1 MRAAVL
7 HAYGHPPVAED
18 RPRPHAGDG
27 RVHVEVSAAP
37 VVPLDLI
44 CASGTSYLGAPSLPY
59 VPGVQG
65 VGRIASGGELE
76 TGTRVWFATSA
87 GMAPGDG
94 SLAETCSVA
103 VEDVVPLGSQL
114 DDVVDDHVA
123 AIGLSGVAAW
133 MCLTWRAA
141 LRPGE
146 RVLVLG
152 AGGVVGQ
159 VAVAA
164 ARWLGAG
171 AVVGACRSEAA
182 EARAR
187 RAGADEV
194 VRLVDGV
201 EVDELVEAFTTAAQG
216 PMDVVIDP
224 VFGPAARA
232 ATLALAHGGRLVN
245 LGGLGG
251 DAAELSSAALRGR
264 TASVLGYTNNA
275 LTPAQR
281 ADALVSVLGMAASG
295 ALEVDRQ
302 TYTLD
307 DVEAAWDMAKTNSGV
322 RPVTLLHED

>member
-1 MRAAVL
+1 VRAAVL
-7 HAYGHPPVAED
+7 HAYGEPPVPGE
-18 RPRPHAGDG
+18 RPAPAAGDD
-27 RVHVEVSAAP
+27 RVLVDVTAAP
-37 VVPLDLI
+37 IASLDLI
-44 CASGTSYLGAPSLPY
+44 CASGTSYLGAPPLPY

-65 VGRIASGGELE
+65 VGRLAADSQ
-76 TGTRVWFATSA
+76 RVWFATSA

-94 SLAETCSVA
+94 SLAEACSVA
-103 VEDVVPLGSQL
+103 VDDVVPLGSEL
-114 DDVVDDHVA
+114 DDVADDHVA

-164 ARWLGAG
+164 ARRLGAG
-171 AVVGACRSEAA
+171 PVVGVCRSEPA
-182 EARAR
+182 ERRAR
-187 RAGADEV
+187 RSGADEV
-194 VRLVDGV
+194 VRLVDGA
-201 EVDELVEAFTTAAQG
+201 EVDELAETFMTAAQG
-216 PMDVVIDP
+216 PIDVVVDP

-281 ADALVSVLGMAASG
+281 AEALVSVLGMAAGG

-302 TYTLD
+302 IYTLH
-307 DVEAAWDMAKTNSGV
+307 DVEAAWELAKAGSGI
-322 RPVTLLHED
+322 RPVTLLR

>member
-1 MRAAVL
+1 VD
-7 HAYGHPPVAED
+7 VT
-18 RPRPHAGDG
+18 
-27 RVHVEVSAAP
+27 AAP
-37 VVPLDLI
+37 IASLDLI

-65 VGRIASGGELE
+65 VGRMASGVDLT

-94 SLAETCSVA
+94 SLAEACSVA
-103 VEDVVPLGSQL
+103 VEDVVPLGSEL
-114 DDVVDDHVA
+114 DDVADDHVA

-164 ARWLGAG
+164 ARQLGAG
-171 AVVGACRSEAA
+171 PVVGACRSGAA
-182 EARAR
+182 ERRAR
-187 RAGADEV
+187 RSGADEV
-194 VRLVDGV
+194 VRLVDGA
-201 EVDELVEAFTTAAQG
+201 EVDELAETFMTAAQG
-216 PMDVVIDP
+216 PIDVVVDP
-224 VFGPAARA
+224 VFGQAARA
-232 ATLALAHGGRLVN
+232 AALALAHGGRLVN

-251 DAAELSSAALRGR
+251 DAAELSSAALRGA

-275 LTPAQR
+275 LTPGQR
-281 ADALVSVLGMAASG
+281 AEALVSVLGMAAGG

-307 DVEAAWDMAKTNSGV
+307 DVEAAWEMAKASSGI
-322 RPVTLLHED
+322 RPVTLLH

>member
-1 MRAAVL
+1 VRAAVL
-7 HAYGHPPVAED
+7 HAYGEPPVPGE
-18 RPRPHAGDG
+18 RPAPAAGDD
-27 RVHVEVSAAP
+27 RVLVDVTAAP
-37 VVPLDLI
+37 IASLDLI
-44 CASGTSYLGAPSLPY
+44 CASGTSYLGAPPLPY

-65 VGRIASGGELE
+65 VGRLAADSH
-76 TGTRVWFATSA
+76 RVWFTTSA

-94 SLAETCSVA
+94 SLAEVCSVA
-103 VEDVVPLGSQL
+103 VDDVVRLGSEL
-114 DDVVDDHVA
+114 DDVADDHVA

-164 ARWLGAG
+164 ARRLGAG
-171 AVVGACRSEAA
+171 PVVGVCRSEAA
-182 EARAR
+182 ERRAR
-187 RAGADEV
+187 RSGADEV
-194 VRLVDGV
+194 VRLVDGA
-201 EVDELVEAFTTAAQG
+201 EVDELAETFMTAARG
-216 PMDVVIDP
+216 PIDVVVDP

-281 ADALVSVLGMAASG
+281 AEALVSVLSLAAGG

-302 TYTLD
+302 IFTLH
-307 DVEAAWDMAKTNSGV
+307 DVEAAWELAKAGSGI
-322 RPVTLLHED
+322 RPVTLLR

>member
-7 HAYGHPPVAED
+7 HAYGEPPVPGE
-18 RPRPHAGDG
+18 RPAPDAGDD
-27 RVHVEVSAAP
+27 RVLVDVTAAP
-37 VVPLDLI
+37 IASLDLI

-65 VGRIASGGELE
+65 VGRIALAGDLT

-94 SLAETCSVA
+94 SLAEACSVA
-103 VEDVVPLGSQL
+103 VEDVVPLGSEL
-114 DDVVDDHVA
+114 DEVADDHVA

-133 MCLTWRAA
+133 MCLTWRAV

-164 ARWLGAG
+164 ARRLGAG
-171 AVVGACRSEAA
+171 PVVGACRTEAA
-182 EARAR
+182 ERRAR
-187 RAGADEV
+187 RSGADEV
-194 VRLVDGV
+194 IRLVDGA
-201 EVDELVEAFTTAAQG
+201 EVHELAETFMSAAHG
-216 PMDVVIDP
+216 PIDVVIDP

-232 ATLALAHGGRLVN
+232 ATLALADGGRLVN

-251 DAAELSSAALRGR
+251 DAAELSSSALRGR

-275 LTPAQR
+275 LTPGQR
-281 ADALVSVLGMAASG
+281 ADALVSVLRMAAGG
-295 ALEVDRQ
+295 ALDVDRQ

-307 DVEAAWDMAKTNSGV
+307 DVQAAWEMAKASSGV
-322 RPVTLLHED
+322 RPVALPH